1 MYRGGSIDRLTITVP
16 EVARLLGVSRMTAY
30 AAVRDGTIPSLRI
43 GRRVLI
49 SRAALDRWLAKTD
62 GDEKKMLDR

>member
-1 MYRGGSIDRLTITVP
+1 MDKLTVSVP
-16 EVARLLGVSRMTAY
+16 EMARLLGISRMHAY
-30 AAVRDGTIPSLRI
+30 GAVRDGTIPSLRI

-62 GDEKKMLDR
+62 GDEKKVLDR